1 MKGGNRM
8 DSLEEIWKQVLSVV
22 AMDITPTAYNTWF
35 SDCTA
40 VDLTERKLVLHTS
53 SDFKR
58 GIILKRFANTIRSV
72 LYDLFCCD
80 FELEVL
86 AGDELLDYVKTGTNT
101 PSPYP
106 EMDGYNFDNFIVG
119 PSNKFAHAAAIAV
132 ANSPG
137 RVYNPL
143 FIYGNSGLG
152 KTHLLLAIGE
162 KIHHEHPE
170 LKIAYLKG
178 DDFTNE
184 LIHSIQT
191 GTGEE
196 FRGKYRSMD
205 LLLMDDI
212 QFISGKVSTQEEFF
226 HTFNSI
232 YEAGHQIVLTA
243 DRPPREMATLD
254 DRIRTRIEGGLMA
267 DVQPPDLETR
277 MAIILNKSQA
287 LGLVLAHEV
296 VEFIAESITS
306 NVRQIEGVVKRLTAY
321 KEIMNDNINI
331 PTVKRAIK
339 DVIRVGA
346 YIPTPD
352 VIIDE
357 TARYYSLQP
366 RDLRGQRRSKNMAI
380 ARQVS
385 MYLMRNL
392 TNLSLV
398 DIGNQ
403 YEGRNHSTVLA
414 SIRKIEEMIKT
425 DPDMAATVRDISS
438 NINSRS

>member
-1 MKGGNRM
+1 M
-8 DSLEEIWKQVLSVV
+8 DSLDEIWQQILDIIAKE
-22 AMDITPTAYNTWF
+22 ITPTAFNTWF
-35 SDCTA
+35 SDCKA
-40 VDLTERKLVLHTS
+40 VDMADCKLVLHTS

-58 GIILKRFANTIRSV
+58 NIIENRFGEMIRKA
-72 LYDLFCCD
+72 LYDLFSCD

-86 AGDELLDYVKTGTNT
+86 AGDELLEYERDGQE

-106 EMDGYNFDNFIVG
+106 EMEGYTLDRFVVG

-132 ANSPG
+132 ANNPG
-137 RVYNPL
+137 KVYNPL

-162 KIHHEHPE
+162 KIHHDKPNF
-170 LKIAYLKG
+170 KIAYLKG

-184 LIHSIQT
+184 LIHSVMT
-191 GTGEE
+191 GTSRE
-196 FRGKYRSMD
+196 FREKYRNID

-212 QFISGKVSTQEEFF
+212 QFIAGKRSTQEETF

-243 DRPPREMATLD
+243 DRPPIDMAQLD
-254 DRIRTRIEGGLMA
+254 DRLRTRIEGGLMA
-267 DVQPPDLETR
+267 DVQPPDIETR
-277 MAIILNKSQA
+277 TAIILNKAAQ
-287 LGLVLAHEV
+287 LGLVLPSEV
-296 VEFIAESITS
+296 VNFIAESITS

-321 KEIMNDNINI
+321 KEIMNDTITINV
-331 PTVKRAIK
+331 VKRAIK
-339 DVIRVGA
+339 DVIRVGSF
-346 YIPTPD
+346 IPTPE
-352 VIIDE
+352 IIIEE

-366 RDLRGQRRSKNMAI
+366 ADLRGQRRSKNTAM

-398 DIGNQ
+398 DIGAQ
-403 YEGRNHSTVLA
+403 YEGRNHSTVLS
-414 SIRKIEEMIKT
+414 SIRKVEDMIKS
-425 DPDMAATVRDISS
+425 DPDVASTVRDISA

>member
-1 MKGGNRM
+1 M
-8 DSLEEIWKQVLSVV
+8 DSLEEIWNQILQII
-22 AMDITPTAYNTWF
+22 ARDITPTAYNTWF
-35 SDCTA
+35 ADCKA
-40 VDLTERKLVLHTS
+40 VELADCKLVLHTS

-58 GIILKRFANTIRSV
+58 GIILSRFGDTIRSA
-72 LYDLFCCD
+72 LYDLFSCD

-86 AGDELLDYVKTGTNT
+86 AGDEILEYTRASRRK
-101 PSPYP
+101 SPYP

-132 ANSPG
+132 ANNPG

-162 KIHHEHPE
+162 RILRDHPE
-170 LKIAYLKG
+170 FKIAYLKG
-178 DDFTNE
+178 DEFTNE

-191 GTGEE
+191 GTSEE
-196 FRGKYRSMD
+196 FRGKYRNMD

-212 QFISGKVSTQEEFF
+212 QFIAGKVSTQEEVF

-243 DRPPREMATLD
+243 DRPPGGDGHARRPPAHAHRGRAD
-254 DRIRTRIEGGLMA
+254 GRRAAAGHRDAHGDNHQQGGGAGPRPAQGRGGLHRREHHEQCTA
-267 DVQPPDLETR
+267 DRGRREAPHGVQGDTE
-277 MAIILNKSQA
+277 
-287 LGLVLAHEV
+287 
-296 VEFIAESITS
+296 
-306 NVRQIEGVVKRLTAY
+306 RQHHDRLS
-321 KEIMNDNINI
+321 
-331 PTVKRAIK
+331 VKRAIK

-346 YIPTPD
+346 TTYPTPE
-352 VIIDE
+352 VIIEE
-357 TARYYSLQP
+357 TARYYFLQP
-366 RDLRGQRRSKNMAI
+366 ARTCRGQRRSKNTAM

-398 DIGNQ
+398 DIGMQ
-403 YEGRNHSTVLA
+403 YEGRNHSTVLS
-414 SIRKIEEMIKT
+414 SIRKIEDMLKS
-425 DPDMAATVRDISS
+425 DPEVAATVRDISA

>member
-1 MKGGNRM
+1 MN
-8 DSLEEIWKQVLSVV
+8 SIEEIWQQILDII
-22 AMDITPTAYNTWF
+22 ARDITPTAYNTWF
-35 SDCTA
+35 SDCKA
-40 VDLTERKLVLHTS
+40 VDISDCKLVLHTS

-58 GIILKRFANTIRSV
+58 GIIVNRFGNTIRAA
-72 LYDLFCCD
+72 LYDLFSCD
-80 FELEVL
+80 FDLEVL
-86 AGDELLDYVKTGTNT
+86 AGDELLDYTQSQGKSR
-101 PSPYP
+101 SPYP
-106 EMDGYNFDNFIVG
+106 EMEGYNFDNFVVG

-132 ANSPG
+132 ANNPG
-137 RVYNPL
+137 KVYNPL

-162 KIHHEHPE
+162 RILRERPQF
-170 LKIAYLKG
+170 KIAYLKG

-184 LIHSIQT
+184 LIHSIST

-212 QFISGKVSTQEEFF
+212 QFISGKISTQEEFF

-267 DVQPPDLETR
+267 DVQPPDIETR
-277 MAIILNKSQA
+277 TAIIINKAAS
-287 LGLVLAHEV
+287 LGLVLPKDV
-296 VEFIAESITS
+296 VDFIAESITS
-306 NVRQIEGVVKRLTAY
+306 NIRQIEGVVKRLTAY
-321 KEIMNDNINI
+321 KEIMNDSITI
-331 PTVKRAIK
+331 SSVKRAIK
-339 DVIRVGA
+339 DVIRVGN
-346 YIPTPD
+346 YIPTPE
-352 VIIDE
+352 VIIE
-357 TARYYSLQP
+357 ESARYYSLQP
-366 RDLRGQRRSKNMAI
+366 NELRGQRRSKNTAM

-414 SIRKIEEMIKT
+414 SIRKVEDMIKS

>member
-1 MKGGNRM
+1 M
-8 DSLEEIWKQVLSVV
+8 DSLDEIWQQILDIIAKE
-22 AMDITPTAYNTWF
+22 ITPTAFNTWF
-35 SDCTA
+35 SDCKA
-40 VDLTERKLVLHTS
+40 VDMADCKLVLHTS

-58 GIILKRFANTIRSV
+58 NIIENRFGEMIRKA
-72 LYDLFCCD
+72 LYDLFSCD

-86 AGDELLDYVKTGTNT
+86 AGDELLEYERDGQE

-106 EMDGYNFDNFIVG
+106 EMEGYTFDHFVVG

-132 ANSPG
+132 ANNPG
-137 RVYNPL
+137 KVYNPL

-152 KTHLLLAIGE
+152 KTHLLPAIGE
-162 KIHHEHPE
+162 KIHHDKPNF
-170 LKIAYLKG
+170 KIAYLKG

-184 LIHSIQT
+184 LIHSVMT
-191 GTGEE
+191 GTSRE
-196 FRGKYRSMD
+196 FREKYRNID

-212 QFISGKVSTQEEFF
+212 QFIAGKRSTQEETF

-243 DRPPREMATLD
+243 DRPPIDMAQLD
-254 DRIRTRIEGGLMA
+254 DRLRTRIEGGLMA
-267 DVQPPDLETR
+267 DVQPPDIETR
-277 MAIILNKSQA
+277 TAIILNKAAQ
-287 LGLVLAHEV
+287 LGLVLPSEV
-296 VEFIAESITS
+296 VNFIAESITS

-321 KEIMNDNINI
+321 KEIMNDTITINV
-331 PTVKRAIK
+331 VKRAIK
-339 DVIRVGA
+339 DVIRVGSF
-346 YIPTPD
+346 IPTPE
-352 VIIDE
+352 IIIEE

-366 RDLRGQRRSKNMAI
+366 ADLRGQRRSKNTAM

-398 DIGNQ
+398 DIGAQ
-403 YEGRNHSTVLA
+403 YEGRNHSTVLS
-414 SIRKIEEMIKT
+414 SIRKVEDMIKS
-425 DPDMAATVRDISS
+425 DPDVASTVRDISA

>member
-1 MKGGNRM
+1 M
-8 DSLEEIWKQVLSVV
+8 DSLEEIWNQILEIV
-22 AMDITPTAYNTWF
+22 ARDITPTAFNTWF
-35 SDCTA
+35 SDSEA
-40 VDLTERKLVLHTS
+40 VDLTDNKLVIHTGNN
-53 SDFKR
+53 FKR
-58 GIILKRFANTIRSV
+58 NIILDRFAPTIRAA
-72 LYDLFCCD
+72 LYDLFSCD

-86 AGDELLDYVKTGTNT
+86 AGDELLEYTQSREASR
-101 PSPYP
+101 SPYP
-106 EMDGYNFDNFIVG
+106 EMDGYNFDNFVVG

-132 ANSPG
+132 ANNPG

-162 KIHHEHPE
+162 KILHDHPE
-170 LKIAYLKG
+170 FKIAYLKG
-178 DDFTNE
+178 DEFTNE

-191 GTGEE
+191 GTSEE
-196 FRGKYRSMD
+196 FRGKYRNMD

-212 QFISGKVSTQEEFF
+212 QFIAGKVSTQEEVF

-243 DRPPREMATLD
+243 DRPPKEMATLD

-267 DVQPPDLETR
+267 DVQPPDIETR
-277 MAIILNKSQA
+277 TAITINKAAA
-287 LGLVLAHEV
+287 LGLALPKDV
-296 VEFIAESITS
+296 VDFIAENITS
-306 NVRQIEGVVKRLTAY
+306 NVRQIEGVIKRLTAY
-321 KEIMNDNINI
+321 KQIMHDDINVD
-331 PTVKRAIK
+331 TVKRAIK
-339 DVIRVGA
+339 DVIRVGT
-346 YIPTPD
+346 YIPSPR

-366 RDLRGQRRSKNMAI
+366 QDLKGQRRSKNTAM

-414 SIRKIEEMIKT
+414 SIRKIEELIKT
-425 DPDMAATVRDISS
+425 DPEIAATVRDISS
-438 NINSRS
+438 NINSR

>member
-1 MKGGNRM
+1 M
-8 DSLEEIWKQVLSVV
+8 DSLEDIWQQILAVV
-22 AMDITPTAYNTWF
+22 AKDITPTAYNTWF

-40 VDLTERKLVLHTS
+40 VDITDRKLVIHTT

-58 GIILKRFANTIRSV
+58 GIISGRFSEIIRGV
-72 LYDLFCCD
+72 LYDLFSCEFD
-80 FELEVL
+80 LDIL
-86 AGDELLDYVKTGTNT
+86 AGDELLEYEKSANKK

-106 EMDGYNFDNFIVG
+106 EMEGYTFDNFVVG
-119 PSNKFAHAAAIAV
+119 PSNKFAHAASIAV

-137 RVYNPL
+137 KVYNPL

-162 KIHHEHPE
+162 KILRDHPDFR
-170 LKIAYLKG
+170 IAYLKG

-184 LIHSIQT
+184 LVHSIQT
-191 GTGEE
+191 GTSEE
-196 FRGKYRSMD
+196 FRNKYRNMD

-212 QFISGKVSTQEEFF
+212 QFIAGKRSTQEETF

-232 YEAGHQIVLTA
+232 YEAGHQIVMTA
-243 DRPPREMATLD
+243 DRPPMDMAQLD
-254 DRIRTRIEGGLMA
+254 DRLRTRIEGGLMA
-267 DVQPPDLETR
+267 NVQPPDIETR
-277 MAIILNKSQA
+277 TAIILNKSAA
-287 LGLVLAHEV
+287 LGLSLPTEV
-296 VEFIAESITS
+296 VEYIAENITS

-321 KEIMNDNINI
+321 KEIMNDSINI
-331 PTVKRAIK
+331 SSVKRAIK
-339 DVIRVGA
+339 DVIRVGS
-346 YIPTPD
+346 YIPTPE
-352 VIIDE
+352 VIIEE

-366 RDLRGQRRSKNMAI
+366 QDLKGQRRSKNTAM

-398 DIGNQ
+398 DIGGQ
-403 YEGRNHSTVLA
+403 YEGRNHSTVLS
-414 SIRKIEEMIKT
+414 SIRKIEDMIKT
-425 DPDMAATVRDISS
+425 DPEVSATVRDISA

>member
-1 MKGGNRM
+1 M
-8 DSLEEIWKQVLSVV
+8 DSLEEIWKQILDII
-22 AMDITPTAYNTWF
+22 AKDITPTAYNTWF

-40 VDLTERKLVLHTS
+40 VDLTDCRLVLHTS

-58 GIILKRFANTIRSV
+58 GIIMNRFGEVIRGA
-72 LYDLFCCD
+72 LYDLFSCE

-86 AGDELLDYVKTGTNT
+86 AGDELLEYEKHGSAK

-106 EMDGYNFDNFIVG
+106 EMEGYTFDRFVVG

-132 ANSPG
+132 ANNPG
-137 RVYNPL
+137 KVYNPL

-162 KIHHEHPE
+162 KILRDHPE
-170 LKIAYLKG
+170 FKIAYLKG

-184 LIHSIQT
+184 LIHSVRT
-191 GTGEE
+191 GTSEE
-196 FRGKYRSMD
+196 FRQKYRNMD

-212 QFISGKVSTQEEFF
+212 QFIAGKRSTQEEAF
-226 HTFNSI
+226 HTFNSV
-232 YEAGHQIVLTA
+232 YEAGHQIVMTA
-243 DRPPREMATLD
+243 DRPPMEMAQLD
-254 DRIRTRIEGGLMA
+254 DRLRTRIEGGLMA
-267 DVQPPDLETR
+267 DVQPPDIETR
-277 MAIILNKSQA
+277 TAIILNKAAQ
-287 LGLVLAHEV
+287 LGLVLPSDV
-296 VEFIAESITS
+296 VNYIAESITS

-321 KEIMNDNINI
+321 KEILNDTITI
-331 PTVKRAIK
+331 SSVKRAIK
-339 DVIRVGA
+339 DVIRVGN
-346 YIPTPD
+346 YIPTPE
-352 VIIDE
+352 VIIEE

-366 RDLRGQRRSKNMAI
+366 SDLRGQRRSKNMAM

-398 DIGNQ
+398 DIGTQ

-414 SIRKIEEMIKT
+414 SIRKVEEMIKT
-425 DPDMAATVRDISS
+425 DPAVAATVRDISS

>member
-1 MKGGNRM
+1 M
-8 DSLEEIWKQVLSVV
+8 DSLEEIWKQILDII
-22 AMDITPTAYNTWF
+22 AKDITPTAYNTWF

-40 VDLTERKLVLHTS
+40 VDLTDCRLVLHTS

-58 GIILKRFANTIRSV
+58 GIIMNRFGEVIKGA
-72 LYDLFCCD
+72 LYDLFSCE

-86 AGDELLDYVKTGTNT
+86 AGDELLEYEKHGSAK

-106 EMDGYNFDNFIVG
+106 EMEGYTFDRFVVG

-132 ANSPG
+132 ANNPG
-137 RVYNPL
+137 KVYNPL

-162 KIHHEHPE
+162 KILRDHPE
-170 LKIAYLKG
+170 FKIAYLKG

-184 LIHSIQT
+184 LIHSVRT
-191 GTGEE
+191 GTSEE
-196 FRGKYRSMD
+196 FRQKYRNMD

-212 QFISGKVSTQEEFF
+212 QFIAGKRSTQEEAF
-226 HTFNSI
+226 HTFNSV
-232 YEAGHQIVLTA
+232 YEAGHQIVVTA
-243 DRPPREMATLD
+243 DRPPMEMAQLD
-254 DRIRTRIEGGLMA
+254 DRLRTRIEGGLMA
-267 DVQPPDLETR
+267 DVQPPDIETR
-277 MAIILNKSQA
+277 TAIILNKAAQ
-287 LGLVLAHEV
+287 LGLVLPSDV
-296 VEFIAESITS
+296 VNYIAESITS

-321 KEIMNDNINI
+321 KEILNDTITI
-331 PTVKRAIK
+331 SSVKRAIK
-339 DVIRVGA
+339 DVIRVGN
-346 YIPTPD
+346 YIPTPE
-352 VIIDE
+352 VIIEE

-366 RDLRGQRRSKNMAI
+366 SDLRGQRRSKNMAM

-398 DIGNQ
+398 DIGTQ

-414 SIRKIEEMIKT
+414 SIRKVEEMIKT
-425 DPDMAATVRDISS
+425 DPAVAATVRDISS

>member
-1 MKGGNRM
+1 M
-8 DSLEEIWKQVLSVV
+8 DSLEDIWQQILAVV
-22 AMDITPTAYNTWF
+22 AKDITPTAYNTWF

-40 VDLTERKLVLHTS
+40 VDITERKLVIHTT

-58 GIILKRFANTIRSV
+58 GIISGRFSEIIRGV
-72 LYDLFCCD
+72 LYDLFSCEFD
-80 FELEVL
+80 LDIL
-86 AGDELLDYVKTGTNT
+86 AGDELLEYEKSANKK

-106 EMDGYNFDNFIVG
+106 EMEGYTFDNFVVG
-119 PSNKFAHAAAIAV
+119 PSNKFAHAASIAV

-137 RVYNPL
+137 KVYNPL

-162 KIHHEHPE
+162 KILRDHPDFR
-170 LKIAYLKG
+170 IAYLKG

-184 LIHSIQT
+184 LVHSIQT
-191 GTGEE
+191 GTSEE
-196 FRGKYRSMD
+196 FRNKYRNMD

-212 QFISGKVSTQEEFF
+212 QFIAGKRSTQEETF

-232 YEAGHQIVLTA
+232 YEAGHQIVMTA
-243 DRPPREMATLD
+243 DRPPMDMAQLD
-254 DRIRTRIEGGLMA
+254 DRLRTRIEGGLMA
-267 DVQPPDLETR
+267 DVQPPDIETR
-277 MAIILNKSQA
+277 TAIILNKSAA
-287 LGLVLAHEV
+287 LGLSLPTEV
-296 VEFIAESITS
+296 VEYIAENITS

-321 KEIMNDNINI
+321 KEIMNDSINI
-331 PTVKRAIK
+331 SSVKRAIK
-339 DVIRVGA
+339 DVIRVGS
-346 YIPTPD
+346 YIPTPE
-352 VIIDE
+352 VIIEE

-366 RDLRGQRRSKNMAI
+366 QDLKGQRRSKNTAM

-398 DIGNQ
+398 DIGGQ
-403 YEGRNHSTVLA
+403 YEGRNHSTVLS
-414 SIRKIEEMIKT
+414 SIRKIEDMIKT
-425 DPDMAATVRDISS
+425 DPEVSATVRDISA

>member
-1 MKGGNRM
+1 M
-8 DSLEEIWKQVLSVV
+8 DSLEEIWKQILDII
-22 AMDITPTAYNTWF
+22 ARDITPTAYNTWF
-35 SDCTA
+35 SDCRA
-40 VDLTERKLVLHTS
+40 VDLTDCKLVLHTS

-58 GIILKRFANTIRSV
+58 GIILGRFGDTIRAA
-72 LYDLFCCD
+72 LYNLFSCSFD
-80 FELEVL
+80 VEVL
-86 AGDELLDYVKTGTNT
+86 AGDELLDYEKAGDRK
-101 PSPYP
+101 SPYP
-106 EMDGYNFDNFIVG
+106 EMDGYNFDNFVVG

-132 ANSPG
+132 ANNPG

-162 KIHHEHPE
+162 RILRDHPE
-170 LKIAYLKG
+170 FKIAYLKG

-191 GTGEE
+191 GTSEE
-196 FRGKYRSMD
+196 FRGKYRNMD

-212 QFISGKVSTQEEFF
+212 QFISGKISTQEEFF

-243 DRPPREMATLD
+243 DRPPVEMATLD

-267 DVQPPDLETR
+267 DVQPPDIETR
-277 MAIILNKSQA
+277 TAIIINKAAA
-287 LGLVLAHEV
+287 LGIVLPKDV
-296 VEFIAESITS
+296 VDYIAENITS

-321 KEIMNDNINI
+321 KEILNDTITI
-331 PTVKRAIK
+331 GSVKRAIK

-346 YIPTPD
+346 YIPTPE
-352 VIIDE
+352 VIIEE
-357 TARYYSLQP
+357 TARYYFLQP
-366 RDLRGQRRSKNMAI
+366 SDLRGQRRSKNTAM

-414 SIRKIEEMIKT
+414 SIRKVEDMIKS

>member
-1 MKGGNRM
+1 M
-8 DSLEEIWKQVLSVV
+8 DSLEEIWKQILDII
-22 AMDITPTAYNTWF
+22 AKDITPTAYNTWF

-40 VDLTERKLVLHTS
+40 VDLTDCRLVLHTS

-58 GIILKRFANTIRSV
+58 GIIMNRFGEVIKGA
-72 LYDLFCCD
+72 LYDLFSCE

-86 AGDELLDYVKTGTNT
+86 AGDELLEYEKHGSAK

-106 EMDGYNFDNFIVG
+106 EMEGYTFDRFVVG

-132 ANSPG
+132 ANNPG
-137 RVYNPL
+137 KVYNPL

-162 KIHHEHPE
+162 KILRDHPE
-170 LKIAYLKG
+170 FKIAYLKG

-184 LIHSIQT
+184 LIHSVRT
-191 GTGEE
+191 GTSEE
-196 FRGKYRSMD
+196 FRQKYRNMD

-212 QFISGKVSTQEEFF
+212 QFIAGKRSTQEEAF
-226 HTFNSI
+226 HTFNSV
-232 YEAGHQIVLTA
+232 YEAGHQIVMTA
-243 DRPPREMATLD
+243 DRPPMEMAQLD
-254 DRIRTRIEGGLMA
+254 DRLRTRIEGGLMA
-267 DVQPPDLETR
+267 DVQPPDIETR
-277 MAIILNKSQA
+277 TAIILNKAAQ
-287 LGLVLAHEV
+287 LGLVLPSDV
-296 VEFIAESITS
+296 VNYIAESITS

-321 KEIMNDNINI
+321 KEILNDTITI
-331 PTVKRAIK
+331 SSVKRAIK
-339 DVIRVGA
+339 DVIRVGN
-346 YIPTPD
+346 YIPTPE
-352 VIIDE
+352 VIIEE

-366 RDLRGQRRSKNMAI
+366 SDLRGQRRSKNMAM

-398 DIGNQ
+398 DIGTQ

-414 SIRKIEEMIKT
+414 SIRKVEDMIKT
-425 DPDMAATVRDISS
+425 DPAVAATVRDISS

>member
-1 MKGGNRM
+1 M
-8 DSLEEIWKQVLSVV
+8 DSLDEIWQQILDIIAKE
-22 AMDITPTAYNTWF
+22 ITPTAFNTWF
-35 SDCTA
+35 SDCKA
-40 VDLTERKLVLHTS
+40 VDMADCKLVLHTS

-58 GIILKRFANTIRSV
+58 NIIENRFGEMIRKA
-72 LYDLFCCD
+72 LYDLFSCD

-86 AGDELLDYVKTGTNT
+86 AGDELLEYERDGQE

-106 EMDGYNFDNFIVG
+106 EMEGYTFDHFVVG

-132 ANSPG
+132 ANNPG
-137 RVYNPL
+137 TVYNPL

-162 KIHHEHPE
+162 KIHHDKPNF
-170 LKIAYLKG
+170 KIAYLKG

-184 LIHSIQT
+184 LIHSVMT
-191 GTGEE
+191 GTSRE
-196 FRGKYRSMD
+196 FREKYRNID

-212 QFISGKVSTQEEFF
+212 QFIAGKRSTQEETF

-243 DRPPREMATLD
+243 DRPPIDMAQLD
-254 DRIRTRIEGGLMA
+254 DRLRTRIEGGLMA
-267 DVQPPDLETR
+267 DVQPPDIETR
-277 MAIILNKSQA
+277 TAIILNKAAQ
-287 LGLVLAHEV
+287 LGLVLPSEV
-296 VEFIAESITS
+296 VNFIAESITS

-321 KEIMNDNINI
+321 KEIMNDTITINV
-331 PTVKRAIK
+331 VKRAIK
-339 DVIRVGA
+339 DVIRVGSF
-346 YIPTPD
+346 IPTPE
-352 VIIDE
+352 IIIEE

-366 RDLRGQRRSKNMAI
+366 ADLRGQRRSKNTAM

-398 DIGNQ
+398 DIGAQ
-403 YEGRNHSTVLA
+403 YEGRNHSTVLS
-414 SIRKIEEMIKT
+414 SIRKVEDMIKS
-425 DPDMAATVRDISS
+425 DPDVASTVRDISA

>member
-1 MKGGNRM
+1 M
-8 DSLEEIWKQVLSVV
+8 DSLEEIWKQILDII
-22 AMDITPTAYNTWF
+22 ARDITPTAYNTWF
-35 SDCTA
+35 SDCRA
-40 VDLTERKLVLHTS
+40 VDLTDCKLVLHTS

-58 GIILKRFANTIRSV
+58 GIILGRFGDTIRAA
-72 LYDLFCCD
+72 LYNLFSCSFD
-80 FELEVL
+80 VEVL
-86 AGDELLDYVKTGTNT
+86 AGDELLDYEKAGDRK
-101 PSPYP
+101 SPYP
-106 EMDGYNFDNFIVG
+106 EMDGYNFDNFVVG

-132 ANSPG
+132 ANNPG

-162 KIHHEHPE
+162 RILRDHPE
-170 LKIAYLKG
+170 FKIAYLKG

-191 GTGEE
+191 GTSEE
-196 FRGKYRSMD
+196 FRGKYRNMD
-205 LLLMDDI
+205 LQLMDDI
-212 QFISGKVSTQEEFF
+212 QFISGKISTQEEFF

-243 DRPPREMATLD
+243 DRPPVEMATLD

-267 DVQPPDLETR
+267 DVQPPDIETR
-277 MAIILNKSQA
+277 TAIIINKAAA
-287 LGLVLAHEV
+287 LGIVLPKDV
-296 VEFIAESITS
+296 VDYIAENITS

-321 KEIMNDNINI
+321 KEILNDTITI
-331 PTVKRAIK
+331 GSVKRAIK

-346 YIPTPD
+346 YIPTPE
-352 VIIDE
+352 VIIEE
-357 TARYYSLQP
+357 TARYYFLQP
-366 RDLRGQRRSKNMAI
+366 SDLRGQRRSKNTAM

-403 YEGRNHSTVLA
+403 YEGRNHSTVLS
-414 SIRKIEEMIKT
+414 SIRKVEEMLKS

>member
-1 MKGGNRM
+1 M
-8 DSLEEIWKQVLSVV
+8 DSLDEIWQQILDIIAKE
-22 AMDITPTAYNTWF
+22 ITPTAFNTWF
-35 SDCTA
+35 SDCKA
-40 VDLTERKLVLHTS
+40 VDMADCKLVLHTS

-58 GIILKRFANTIRSV
+58 NIIENRFGEMIRKA
-72 LYDLFCCD
+72 LYDLFSCD

-86 AGDELLDYVKTGTNT
+86 AGDELLEYERDGQE

-106 EMDGYNFDNFIVG
+106 EMEGYTFDHFVVG

-132 ANSPG
+132 ANNPG
-137 RVYNPL
+137 KVYNPL

-162 KIHHEHPE
+162 KIHHDKPNF
-170 LKIAYLKG
+170 KIAYLKG
-178 DDFTNE
+178 DDFANE
-184 LIHSIQT
+184 LIHSVMT
-191 GTGEE
+191 GTSRE
-196 FRGKYRSMD
+196 FREKYRNID

-212 QFISGKVSTQEEFF
+212 QFIAGKRSTQEETF

-243 DRPPREMATLD
+243 DRPPIDMAQLD
-254 DRIRTRIEGGLMA
+254 DRLRTRIEGGLMA
-267 DVQPPDLETR
+267 DVQPPDIETR
-277 MAIILNKSQA
+277 TAIILNKAAQ
-287 LGLVLAHEV
+287 LGLVLPSEV
-296 VEFIAESITS
+296 VNFIAESITS

-321 KEIMNDNINI
+321 KEIMNDTITINV
-331 PTVKRAIK
+331 VKRAIK
-339 DVIRVGA
+339 DVIRVGSF
-346 YIPTPD
+346 IPTPE
-352 VIIDE
+352 IIIEE

-366 RDLRGQRRSKNMAI
+366 ADLRGQRRSKNTAM

-398 DIGNQ
+398 DIGAQ
-403 YEGRNHSTVLA
+403 YEGRNHSTVLS
-414 SIRKIEEMIKT
+414 SIRKVEDMIKS
-425 DPDMAATVRDISS
+425 DPDVASTVRDISA